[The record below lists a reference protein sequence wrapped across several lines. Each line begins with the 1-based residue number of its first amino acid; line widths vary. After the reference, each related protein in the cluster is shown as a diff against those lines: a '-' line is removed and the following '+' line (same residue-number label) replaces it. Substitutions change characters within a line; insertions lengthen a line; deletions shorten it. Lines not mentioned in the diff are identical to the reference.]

1 MVLPSVHIAH
11 VYPGAIVR
19 GDGLVHMPSGIV
31 AIGLIYPRQNAHI
44 DDRAILGEFV
54 PMQSSVLRLR

>member
-1 MVLPSVHIAH
+1 
-11 VYPGAIVR
+11 
-19 GDGLVHMPSGIV
+19 MPSGIV

-54 PMQSSVLRLR
+54 PMQSFVLRLR